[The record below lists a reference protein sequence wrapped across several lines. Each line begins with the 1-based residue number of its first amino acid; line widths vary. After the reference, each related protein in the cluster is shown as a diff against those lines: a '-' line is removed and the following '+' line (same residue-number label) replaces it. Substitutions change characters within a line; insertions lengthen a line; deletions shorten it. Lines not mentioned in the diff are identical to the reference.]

1 MNLEE
6 QIKIAV
12 EGCDVYLYDI
22 VIAREN
28 EDNIYR
34 VNITSADGI
43 NLDKCQEVSKMISPI
58 LDINEPMRGK
68 YRLEVSSPGIERKLL
83 KKEHFLCS
91 VGEKI
96 KGKEYS
102 TETFRGELIS
112 ADGDNYTF
120 KTDDG
125 DTFTLNYDDIL
136 SASTYYDW
144 KK

>member
-1 MNLEE
+1 MELEQ

-12 EGCDVYLYDI
+12 EGCGVYLYDI
-22 VIAREN
+22 INAREN
-28 EDNIYR
+28 SDNIYR
-34 VNITSADGI
+34 INITSPDGI

-58 LDINEPMRGK
+58 LDIHEPMRGK

-102 TETFRGELIS
+102 TETFRGKLI
-112 ADGDNYTF
+112 NI
-120 KTDDG
+120 DG
-125 DTFTLNYDDIL
+125 DTYTFEAEDKDIFTLNYDDIL

-144 KK
+144 K